1 VNKNSQK
8 NNHNKPN
15 KTKREEEDE
24 YLFHDGVMHFME
36 RKNQNKM
43 HTCSKR
49 KKIVCVG
56 VENAYVPITYY
67 FNVSS
72 YTT

>member
-36 RKNQNKM
+36 RKNQKKNAYLLEK
-43 HTCSKR
+43 

>member
-1 VNKNSQK
+1 VKIISQK

-36 RKNQNKM
+36 RKNQNKYI
-43 HTCSKR
+43 H
-49 KKIVCVG
+49 
-56 VENAYVPITYY
+56 A
-67 FNVSS
+67 
-72 YTT
+72 

>member
-1 VNKNSQK
+1 MKIISPKNS
-8 NNHNKPN
+8 HNKPN

-43 HTCSKR
+43 RTCLKR
-49 KKIVCVG
+49 KKLFVWVLKMPM
-56 VENAYVPITYY
+56 YP
-67 FNVSS
+67 
-72 YTT
+72 